1 MTTKDLYAEYEAEI
15 NRLTMLLIAA
25 LEPFK
30 AVRDATLDRENPIA
44 NRMYNEYEHAVKEH
58 RDAITNA
65 NNNYYRITTQ
75 LQNDY
80 TQAITKVYY
89 ELMAK
94 LNPPVISE

>member
-1 MTTKDLYAEYEAEI
+1 
-15 NRLTMLLIAA
+15 
-25 LEPFK
+25 
-30 AVRDATLDRENPIA
+30 
-44 NRMYNEYEHAVKEH
+44 MYNEYEHAVKEH

-80 TQAITKVYY
+80 TQAKTKVYY

>member
-1 MTTKDLYAEYEAEI
+1 MTTKDFYAEYEAEI
-15 NRLTMLLIAA
+15 NRLSMLLVAA

-30 AVRDATLDRENPIA
+30 VVRDATLERENPM
-44 NRMYNEYEHAVKEH
+44 RLWNEYDHEVKEH

-65 NNNYYRITTQ
+65 NSNYYRITTQ

-80 TQAITKVYY
+80 NQAKTKVYY

-94 LNPPVISE
+94 LNPPVTSE